1 MPMDKTIGPVNR
13 PVSTSLFIP
22 EYVIKQLPTV
32 SDLITKIVTKFML
45 VPLKSRG

>member
-13 PVSTSLFIP
+13 PVSTREDIP

-32 SDLITKIVTKFML
+32 GGLITKIFTKFML
-45 VPLKSRG
+45 VPLTSRG